1 MKRLAV
7 LLATAGLLLAAA
19 PAGAQAPGVP
29 PPGANDFGCRSTA
42 HPVPV
47 ILVHGTFGDMT
58 VSWNTVSPA
67 LKAAGYCVFAL
78 DLVRRAMA
86 PIDQSADKLAA
97 FIDEVRTRTGAPTV
111 SIVGHSQGGML
122 GRYVA
127 RFRDKLAVID
137 DIVGLAPSSHGTTNP
152 LAPGAGL
159 FCPACAEQVV
169 GSPFMQKLNAPP
181 EAPPPPSYTVVST
194 KYDEVVTPYQ
204 SQALEGATNVVL
216 QDRCPEDI
224 TDHVGI
230 IYDPIALEWTMNAL
244 ERPGPADPAFQPTC
258 SGAATGSP
266 PFLIVARRRAN
277 LRAVQA
283 SPRLRCI
290 GSIGRCVGV
299 LVLRDRRG
307 RLVSARVDIPAGAAR
322 IIHVPFARP
331 PRRPVTAIVT
341 TLQPGGY
348 VKVSLRL
355 SGRGRKFRR
364 NAWNLRPRAT

>member
-1 MKRLAV
+1 MRRRALAV
-7 LLATAGLLLAAA
+7 VLATGLLSAAA

-29 PPGANDFGCRSTA
+29 PPGANDFDCRSTA

-58 VSWNTVSPA
+58 VSWNLVSPA
-67 LKAAGYCVFAL
+67 LKSAGYCVFAL
-78 DLVRRAMA
+78 DLVRRGMA

-97 FIDEVRTRTGAPTV
+97 FIDEVRTRTGARTV
-111 SIVGHSQGGML
+111 SIVGHAQGGML

-159 FCPACAEQVV
+159 ICPACAEQAA

-194 KYDEVVTPYQ
+194 KLDEVVTPYR
-204 SQALEGATNVVL
+204 SQALAGATNVVL

-230 IYDPIALEWTMNAL
+230 VYDPIALQWTMNAL

-258 SGAATGSP
+258 SSGTGAP
-266 PFLIVARRRAN
+266 PFAAIARKRAR
-277 LRAVQA
+277 LGDDRAAV
-283 SPRLRCI
+283 RVGCF
-290 GSIGRCVGV
+290 GSVGRCAGR

-307 RLVSARVDIPAGAAR
+307 RLGSAPVDIAAGATRTLRVPLAR
-322 IIHVPFARP
+322 T
-331 PRRPVTAIVT
+331 PRKGFRGTVT

-348 VKVSLRL
+348 VKATLKLRR
-355 SGRGRKFRR
+355 SKNG
-364 NAWNLRPRAT
+364 

>member
-1 MKRLAV
+1 MRALIAV
-7 LLATAGLLLAAA
+7 LATAGLLVAAA

-42 HPVPV
+42 PPV

-58 VSWNTVSPA
+58 VSWNLVSPA

-97 FIDEVRTRTGAPTV
+97 FIDEVRTRTGAPAV

-127 RFRDKLAVID
+127 KFRDKLAVID
-137 DIVGLAPSSHGTTNP
+137 DIVGLAPSSHGTTTP
-152 LAPGAGL
+152 LGPVAGL
-159 FCPACAEQVV
+159 FCPACAEQTA

-194 KYDEVVTPYQ
+194 RYDEVVTPYQ
-204 SQALEGATNVVL
+204 SQALQGATNVVL

-230 IYDPIALEWTMNAL
+230 IYDPIALQWTMNAL
-244 ERPGPADPAFQPTC
+244 ERPGPADPAFQPLC

-266 PFLIVARRRAN
+266 PFLAIARKRTRLGDDRA
-277 LRAVQA
+277 AV
-283 SPRLRCI
+283 RVGCF
-290 GSIGRCVGV
+290 GTVGRCAGR

-307 RLVSARVDIPAGAAR
+307 RLGSAPVDIAAGATR
-322 IIHVPFARP
+322 TVRVPLDRR
-331 PRRPVTAIVT
+331 PRRGFRGTVT
-341 TLQPGGY
+341 TLQPGGF
-348 VKVSLRL
+348 VKATLPLR
-355 SGRGRKFRR
+355 RGDHR
-364 NAWNLRPRAT
+364 

>member
-7 LLATAGLLLAAA
+7 LLATAGLLVTAA
-19 PAGAQAPGVP
+19 PAGAQTPGVP
-29 PPGANDFGCRSTA
+29 PPAANDFGCRSTA

-58 VSWNTVSPA
+58 VSWNSVSPA
-67 LKAAGYCVFAL
+67 LKAAGFCVFAL

-152 LAPGAGL
+152 LASGAGL
-159 FCPACAEQVV
+159 FCPACAEQVA

-181 EAPPPPSYTVVST
+181 EAPPPPSYTVVAT

-204 SQALEGATNVVL
+204 SQALAGATNVVL

-230 IYDPIALEWTMNAL
+230 IYDPIALQWALNAL
-244 ERPGPADPAFQPTC
+244 ERAGPADAAFQPIC
-258 SGAATGSP
+258 SGAAGSP
-266 PFLIVARRRAN
+266 PFLAVARKRAR
-277 LRAVQA
+277 LDDESAAV
-283 SPRLRCI
+283 RVGCF
-290 GSIGRCVGV
+290 GSVGRCAGR

-307 RLVSARVDIPAGAAR
+307 RLGTAAVDIAAGSTR
-322 IIHVPFARP
+322 TVRVPLA
-331 PRRPVTAIVT
+331 RRPRKGFRGTVT

-348 VKVSLRL
+348 VKATLRL
-355 SGRGRKFRR
+355 RRGDRR
-364 NAWNLRPRAT
+364 

>member
-1 MKRLAV
+1 MAMRALVAV
-7 LLATAGLLLAAA
+7 LATAGLLVAAA
-19 PAGAQAPGVP
+19 PAAAQTPGVP
-29 PPGANDFGCRSTA
+29 PPGANDFGCRA
-42 HPVPV
+42 AAPPV

-58 VSWNTVSPA
+58 VSWNLVSPA

-86 PIDQSADKLAA
+86 PIDRSADKLAA
-97 FIDEVRTRTGAPTV
+97 FIDEVRTRTGAATV

-127 RFRDKLAVID
+127 RFRGKAAVID

-159 FCPACAEQVV
+159 ICPACVEQVA

-194 KYDEVVTPYQ
+194 KYDEVVTPYR

-216 QDRCPEDI
+216 QDRCPEDV

-230 IYDPIALEWTMNAL
+230 IYDPIALQWTLNAL
-244 ERPGPADPAFQPTC
+244 ARPGPADPAFVPLC
-258 SGAATGSP
+258 SDAAAARL
-266 PFLIVARRRAN
+266 PFAFVARRRAS
-277 LRAVQA
+277 LRGETAGVRVLCTAAVGGCA
-283 SPRLRCI
+283 
-290 GSIGRCVGV
+290 GRVMV
-299 LVLRDRRG
+299 RDRAR
-307 RLVSARVDIPAGAAR
+307 RLGTAPFDLAPDTTRT
-322 IIHVPFARP
+322 IHVPLRRE
-331 PRRPVTAIVT
+331 PRGRATATVV

-348 VKVSLRL
+348 VKATLRL
-355 SGRGRKFRR
+355 RR
-364 NAWNLRPRAT
+364 RQDG

>member
-7 LLATAGLLLAAA
+7 LLASAGVLLAAA
-19 PAGAQAPGVP
+19 PAGAQAPGIP
-29 PPGANDFGCRSTA
+29 PPGANDFACRSVT

-58 VSWNTVSPA
+58 VSWNVVSPA

-78 DLVRRAMA
+78 DLVRRGMA

-97 FIDEVRTRTGAPTV
+97 FIDEVIQRTGAARV
-111 SIVGHSQGGML
+111 SLVGHSQGGML

-127 RFRDKLAVID
+127 KFRGKAAVID

-159 FCPACAEQVV
+159 LCPACAEQAA
-169 GSPFMQKLNAPP
+169 GSAFMTRLNARP
-181 EAPPPPSYTVVST
+181 EAPPPPTYTVVST
-194 KYDEVVTPYQ
+194 RYDEVVTPYQ

-230 IYDPIALEWTMNAL
+230 IYDPVALQWTLNAL
-244 ERPGPADPAFQPTC
+244 ERPGPADAAFVPAC
-258 SGAATGSP
+258 SDAATGSP
-266 PFLIVARRRAN
+266 PFLVVARKRVSLDDDVAGVR
-277 LRAVQA
+277 V
-283 SPRLRCI
+283 RCI
-290 GSIGRCVGV
+290 GSVGRCAGR

-307 RLVSARVDIPAGAAR
+307 RLGSAPVDIAAGAVR
-322 IIHVPFARP
+322 TVRVSLRRD
-331 PRRPVTAIVT
+331 PRRRFRATVTS
-341 TLQPGGY
+341 LQPGGY
-348 VKVSLRL
+348 VKATLRL
-355 SGRGRKFRR
+355 RRGQDG
-364 NAWNLRPRAT
+364 